1 MTKKD
6 YLGQIYRRLDKL
18 ILIILL
24 GLVGLFILWPVIAI
38 VAKSFQSDGR
48 VSFHY
53 YRDIFSPRNRHL
65 IWNSLWTTLA
75 SSTISTLVALA
86 IVLFSFLSRS
96 GLKRLLE
103 RGIMLAMI
111 SPPFVSALAYI
122 TLFGRRGL
130 ITYGWLGLS
139 VNPYGAQS
147 IIILQSLGG
156 IAFASLMLL
165 VNLQQVDLFQ
175 LMASQD
181 LGAKGTTTLRKIVL
195 PALLPGIYSVFF
207 VLFTMNLA
215 DFGTPIVVGG
225 SFKVLA
231 TEAYLQAVSTPHL
244 GKAAAISVLMVP
256 SALIAFFFYRRNMR
270 FTQSQGAQKL
280 SLQADDYRLNVPGW
294 LRGLLGGVSLSYFS
308 IILLKYGNIILSAF
322 SNTSLGKINWTLDN
336 MHNFSRSNAASLS
349 RSLMFSIIA
358 GLAAGLI
365 GILIAWYTHR
375 RRLPGMGAVEFVT
388 SLPYVIPGTFFGLG
402 YVAAFSRQPLL
413 LRGTPLI
420 LIANYTFRQLTV
432 SIKAANTSFSGLSEN
447 IDQASKDL
455 GASELETF
463 AKVLLP
469 SLRSVFL
476 SSFITVF
483 TASMTAVG
491 AIAFLVAPGMNVA
504 SMELFKFVEQGRY
517 GLASYHAFL
526 MMICII
532 SLNLLVLW
540 IKDVS
545 LRRSAG

>member
-1 MTKKD
+1 MTRKD

-38 VAKSFQSDGR
+38 VAKSFQYDGQ

-65 IWNSLWTTLA
+65 IWNSLWTTFA
-75 SSTISTLVALA
+75 SSSISTLVGVC

-96 GLKRLLE
+96 GLKKILE

-165 VNLQQVDLFQ
+165 VNLQQVDVFQ

-280 SLQADDYRLNVPGW
+280 SLQADDYRLSVPGW
-294 LRGLLGGVSLSYFS
+294 LRGLLGGISLSYFS

-322 SNTSLGKINWTLDN
+322 SNTSLGKIKWTLDN

-517 GLASYHAFL
+517 GLASFHAFL

-532 SLNLLVLW
+532 SLNLMVLW
-540 IKDVS
+540 IKDIL